1 MQTLKTKRQR
11 RDVIEPILN
20 ERFCQG
26 LNISKSGF
34 WQAVHTRIKK
44 SMKQINSV
52 ISTFQR
58 DKNEIIFHFI
68 CLLWLW
74 TPSGCA
80 PLGGKVLTRSLPRQF
95 AQYLKTIQ
103 HEGFALFVVRMSLPL
118 HLYTCRQFVAEKS
131 NIATAQF
138 LPMLESRE
146 DSLLYSGPLRKKVP
160 LFCAIPIGNVRIF
173 INKTDIRSNWG
184 TILSCIWR

>member
-11 RDVIEPILN
+11 RHVIEPILN
-20 ERFCQG
+20 ERFCRG

-74 TPSGCA
+74 TPNDCA

-95 AQYLKTIQ
+95 VQYLKTIQ
-103 HEGFALFVVRMSLPL
+103 HEGSALFLVRMSLPL
-118 HLYTCRQFVAEKS
+118 HLYTCRQ
-131 NIATAQF
+131 I
-138 LPMLESRE
+138 R
-146 DSLLYSGPLRKKVP
+146 GRK
-160 LFCAIPIGNVRIF
+160 IEYYN
-173 INKTDIRSNWG
+173 G
-184 TILSCIWR
+184 TIPSHVRVPGRQSALFGSPTQESSCLLCSANR